1 MMNEIVEPIVR
12 GLPQPGPVAKR
23 LAMPLALSAVAIGAV
38 LPALLDAHAS
48 ADKIALPIFLAGAA
62 ASFGVALYDF
72 ARGRQLRFARALLAG
87 AALWSLSALAT
98 SPEPALY
105 AVGRVSQWLVE
116 LAVMYLLLSYP
127 SGRLTKPAHW
137 ALFWSGALLVMLLY
151 LPTALIAQHY
161 PMPSPWAMC
170 SVGCPHNPFAL
181 GNSTPALVNDL
192 IVPVRE
198 LLTVLVLIGV
208 AAAAIQR
215 WRNSGALLGRMCAT
229 IALISVVQPVALAAY
244 FRLRAV
250 DPTAGGLDVLSWIYV
265 LSLPGVALAAGAGRL
280 YRRMFAAKALDRIA
294 EGLSTSATPARV
306 ERVVADALE
315 DPSLQVLHSF
325 PGDAGRWIDAS
336 GALHPTPLGEPERS
350 VTEVENGTWR
360 LAIVHDRELEEDPT
374 LVHTAGSYALA
385 ALEND
390 RLSDELRSSFEQL
403 DDARRRSITA
413 ERRERRKIE
422 REIHD
427 GAQQRLV
434 ALRIKL
440 TLTAEQLGAPDGS
453 GGKALRALQDDID
466 ATIEEVRSFAR
477 GIYPSLLAET
487 GLASALKALARGTS
501 IPTTVTDE
509 RLGRYSRDVEMTVY
523 FSCSEALQNAA
534 KHAHD
539 AKCVTLR
546 AWDDGNLNF
555 EVSDD
560 GHGFDLANTPS
571 GTGLSGLKDR
581 LAAVGGNIRIQSAPG
596 HGTTVTGSIP
606 PSRGALPPLSTSL

>member
-1 MMNEIVEPIVR
+1 MNEIAEPIVR
-12 GLPQPGPVAKR
+12 AVPQPGPVAKR
-23 LAMPLALSAVAIGAV
+23 LAMPLTLSVVAIGAV
-38 LPALLDAHAS
+38 IPALLDARAS
-48 ADKIALPIFLAGAA
+48 TDRIALPIFLAGAA

-87 AALWSLSALAT
+87 AVLWSLSALAT

-105 AVGRVSQWLVE
+105 AIGRVSQWLVE

-127 SGRLTKPAHW
+127 SGRLTKPAHR
-137 ALFWSGALLVMLLY
+137 ALFWSGALLVMLFY
-151 LPTALIAQHY
+151 LPTVLIAQHY
-161 PMPSPWAMC
+161 PTPSPWAMC
-170 SVGCPHNPFAL
+170 TAGCPHNAFAL
-181 GNSTPALVNDL
+181 GNSTPALVNNL
-192 IVPVRE
+192 VVPGRE

-229 IALISVVQPVALAAY
+229 IALISVVQPVVLAAY
-244 FRLRAV
+244 FRLRVVA
-250 DPTAGGLDVLSWIYV
+250 PTAGGLDVLSWIYV
-265 LSLPGVALAAGAGRL
+265 LSLPEVALAAGAGRL
-280 YRRMFAAKALDRIA
+280 YRRLFAAKALDRIA
-294 EGLSTSATPARV
+294 VGLRTSATPAHV

-315 DPSLQVLHSF
+315 DPSLQILHSF
-325 PGDAGRWIDAS
+325 PGDAGAWVDGS
-336 GALHPTPLGEPERS
+336 GALHPTPVGGPERS

-360 LAIVHDRELEEDPT
+360 LAIAHDTELAEDPT
-374 LVHTAGSYALA
+374 LVQTAGSYALA

-422 REIHD
+422 RDIHD

-440 TLTAEQLGAPDGS
+440 ALAAEQLGADETRAE
-453 GGKALRALQDDID
+453 ALRAVQDDID
-466 ATIEEVRSFAR
+466 ATIDEVRSFAR
-477 GIYPSLLAET
+477 GIYPSLLADT
-487 GLASALKALARGTS
+487 GLASALKELARGTG
-501 IPTTVTDE
+501 IPTTVTAE

-539 AKCVTLR
+539 ATCASLR

-571 GTGLSGLKDR
+571 GAGFSSLKDR
-581 LAAVGGNIRIQSAPG
+581 LASVGGSIRIQSAPG

-606 PSRGALPPLSTSL
+606 RSREVRSPLSTSL